1 MKCKSVEKWISD
13 SLDKDISER
22 KISLIEKHVI
32 RCPSCRAFRE
42 NILLLEKEART
53 IAIAEVKQDYK
64 QEFSLRLKSKILSL
78 EEKENKVALPFL
90 KQRWVLVSSA
100 FVLAAIM
107 MSVFLLIL
115 PEKVQEMEF
124 YAFSFGDA
132 VEGIYREIGED
143 IELERAFNSQIL
155 AAIDDLLNSSA
166 WTEQQRTEEDFF
178 LWEDLTDE
186 DLEFLESAIKKE
198 TKL

>member
-1 MKCKSVEKWISD
+1 MRCKSVEKWISD

-22 KISLIEKHVI
+22 KKSHIEKHVT

-53 IAIAEVKQDYK
+53 IAIAEVSHDYK

-78 EEKENKVALPFL
+78 EEKEKKVALPFL

-132 VEGIYREIGED
+132 VEEIYREIGED

-155 AAIDDLLNSSA
+155 ASIDDLLNSSA

-178 LWEDLTDE
+178 LWEDLTDK